1 MFHHAHIY
9 RLLLV
14 VAHLDFKRFVQIMLV
29 DLQPVIGTAAL
40 ACHVERVTGIHTD
53 VLIARSVVDHVLT
66 GKLNLP
72 IIVVAVEKD
81 TPFWEWHCQGICF
94 RGVEIAQNPYFWGV
108 IGSVWI
114 IILYIIPMSA

>member
-29 DLQPVIGTAAL
+29 DLQPVIGTAVL

-66 GKLNLP
+66 GKLHLPRLNLSHIARHQLDP
-72 IIVVAVEKD
+72 RIIKSFPLWLFMVTQPTRSTTSPLSGA
-81 TPFWEWHCQGICF
+81 TM
-94 RGVEIAQNPYFWGV
+94 
-108 IGSVWI
+108 
-114 IILYIIPMSA
+114 L

>member
-72 IIVVAVEKD
+72 IIVVAVE
-81 TPFWEWHCQGICF
+81 THPPLWEWRAPGICLNVGGLW
-94 RGVEIAQNPYFWGV
+94 RSPGFWG
-108 IGSVWI
+108 GFWGGFENR
-114 IILYIIPMSA
+114 

>member
-72 IIVVAVEKD
+72 IIVVAVE
-81 TPFWEWHCQGICF
+81 THAPFGKWHAQVIRF
-94 RGVEIAQNPYFWGV
+94 RVGELAHHPDFGVGFGAV
-108 IGSVWI
+108 
-114 IILYIIPMSA
+114 

>member
-53 VLIARSVVDHVLT
+53 VLIARSVVYHVLT

-72 IIVVAVEKD
+72 IIVVAVE
-81 TPFWEWHCQGICF
+81 THAPFWKGHGHVFCF
-94 RGVEIAQNPYFWGV
+94 RVGGITPVPKLWNWFRCRLKKSLEYFSH
-108 IGSVWI
+108 SV
-114 IILYIIPMSA
+114 